1 MKKIKR
7 IIAVAILII
16 CMLLIGYISHTCKA
30 LKNNETATA
39 NTVAAEFKETLSYKS
54 ECERYRFSRGYLC
67 HTKYM
72 VVLFFL

>member
-7 IIAVAILII
+7 IAAIIILII
-16 CMLLIGYISHTCKA
+16 CLLFLGYISHTCKTV
-30 LKNNETATA
+30 KNNGTATA

>member
-30 LKNNETATA
+30 LKNNETATV

-54 ECERYRFSRGYLC
+54 EGERYRFSRGYLC